1 MVMVWGEEMDSETH
15 SNKKCGG
22 RQKRERHVL
31 TKKKKTTCP
40 VKKSSKKKKKVF
52 SFLWSPW
59 ESTVLP
65 LPEESEARPS
75 DQKYTAIRSTL

>member
-31 TKKKKTTCP
+31 TKKKNDL
-40 VKKSSKKKKKVF
+40 SSKKIQQKKIFFV
-52 SFLWSPW
+52 SMVPMGIDRSPPPGG
-59 ESTVLP
+59 V
-65 LPEESEARPS
+65 
-75 DQKYTAIRSTL
+75 